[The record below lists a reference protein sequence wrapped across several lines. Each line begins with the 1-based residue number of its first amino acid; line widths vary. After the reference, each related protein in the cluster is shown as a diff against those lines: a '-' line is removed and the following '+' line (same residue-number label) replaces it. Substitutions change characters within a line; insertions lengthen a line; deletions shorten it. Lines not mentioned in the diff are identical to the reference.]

1 MASFTCTASRK
12 ALHSVA
18 SVHRSPSRPGSGP
31 AAIGLAEPGRARTD
45 MKKVLVVDDEQS
57 IVIYL
62 TTVLEDGGYAT
73 CSAMDGQEGL
83 GMARREKPDLICLDV
98 MMPKRSGVSL
108 YQEIR
113 RDPALRSIPV
123 MFISAYNRIRDLRN
137 PVTFRKMIPDMAIPQ
152 PDLCMEKPIAVSDFL
167 EAVSKLT
174 GQGLPSRRTDECSQK

>member
-1 MASFTCTASRK
+1 
-12 ALHSVA
+12 
-18 SVHRSPSRPGSGP
+18 
-31 AAIGLAEPGRARTD
+31 

-57 IVIYL
+57 IVVYL

-83 GMARREKPDLICLDV
+83 EVAGREKPDLICLDV

-108 YQEIR
+108 YEEIR
-113 RDPALRSIPV
+113 RDQALRSIPV

-137 PVTFRKMIPDMAIPQ
+137 PVTFRKMIPDPTVPQ

-174 GQGLPSRRTDECSQK
+174 GQSAPLRRTDE

>member
-1 MASFTCTASRK
+1 
-12 ALHSVA
+12 
-18 SVHRSPSRPGSGP
+18 
-31 AAIGLAEPGRARTD
+31 

-62 TTVLEDGGYAT
+62 TTVLEDGGYAA

-83 GMARREKPDLICLDV
+83 ETARRERPDLICLDV

-108 YQEIR
+108 YEEIR
-113 RDPALRSIPV
+113 RDPELHSTPV

-137 PVTFRKMIPDMAIPQ
+137 PVTFRKMIPDLTIPQ
-152 PDLCMEKPIAVSDFL
+152 PDLCMEKPIKVPEFL

-174 GQGLPSRRTDECSQK
+174 DKPSP

>member
-1 MASFTCTASRK
+1 MVSR
-12 ALHSVA
+12 
-18 SVHRSPSRPGSGP
+18 RSTGAPSRPGSGP
-31 AAIGLAEPGRARTD
+31 AAIGLAEPGKARRD
-45 MKKVLVVDDEQS
+45 MKKVLIVDDEQS

-113 RDPALRSIPV
+113 RDAALRSIPV

-137 PVTFRKMIPDMAIPQ
+137 PEAFRKMIPDPAIPQ
-152 PDLCMEKPIAVSDFL
+152 PELCMEKPIKVPEFLAAVA
-167 EAVSKLT
+167 ELT
-174 GQGLPSRRTDECSQK
+174 GQDSPPEKD